1 MATEEAK
8 VKLNGLKISDGT
20 TTGEEEIPTK
30 VVVPTTNEEEE
41 SKEVVVPTRIEEA
54 GRKYCCAKCYHS
66 YGRVTH
72 VALEKRVTLEP
83 NFVLSG
89 GKGREKQ
96 LYYTNRNP
104 RINSHSVEAG
114 RLNLPGLIR
123 KFNTVCNF
131 CGEIVGWHF
140 TAKTEKY
147 HTEVYWCAT
156 LMDREKV
163 VLLDEEEN
171 EVARDCKLES
181 EIPGIIY
188 LMAKKANILL
198 A

>member
-1 MATEEAK
+1 MAIEEARK
-8 VKLNGLKISDGT
+8 RLNDLRIS
-20 TTGEEEIPTK
+20 EVPTK
-30 VVVPTTNEEEE
+30 AVQSTTEKEEEE
-41 SKEVVVPTRIEEA
+41 STEVVVPTKLEEA
-54 GRKYCCAKCYHS
+54 GRKYSCAKCYHS

-83 NFVLSG
+83 NFVVSG

-104 RINSHSVEAG
+104 RINSHIVEAG

-140 TAKTEKY
+140 TAQNDDY
-147 HTEVYWCAT
+147 HTEVYWRDT
-156 LMDREKV
+156 LMNRENV
-163 VLLDEEEN
+163 VLLDEEDN
-171 EVARDCKLES
+171 EIARDDKIDS

-188 LMAKKANILL
+188 LMAKKANMFLL

>member
-1 MATEEAK
+1 MAIEEARTR
-8 VKLNGLKISDGT
+8 LNDLRISEVPTKAVQNT
-20 TTGEEEIPTK
+20 TEKEEEESTG
-30 VVVPTTNEEEE
+30 VVVPT
-41 SKEVVVPTRIEEA
+41 KLEEA

-66 YGRVTH
+66 YGRVTR
-72 VALEKRVTLEP
+72 VALEKTVTLEP
-83 NFVLSG
+83 NFVVSS

-104 RINSHSVEAG
+104 RINSLIVEAG

-131 CGEIVGWHF
+131 CGEIVVWHF
-140 TAKTEKY
+140 TAKNDHY
-147 HTEVYWCAT
+147 RTEVYWCDT

-171 EVARDCKLES
+171 EIARDYKIDS
-181 EIPGIIY
+181 EMPGIFY
-188 LMAKKANILL
+188 LMAKKANMFLL